1 LHLANVLIDG
11 SNFLQKLNKDESYYK
26 TTVQMAKQAGKGISK
41 ISGAVAGALMTGA
54 SYFTGSSNQ
63 EESKKQ
69 GSLDI
74 IDING
79 RIKDPTTS
87 RLSFDKNE
95 DSKFINSMT
104 LEDQLFK
111 KDLEQFSNDEVFI
124 HKFIEKL

>member
-95 DSKFINSMT
+95 DSKFINSIT
-104 LEDQLFK
+104 LEDQ
-111 KDLEQFSNDEVFI
+111 
-124 HKFIEKL
+124 

>member
-1 LHLANVLIDG
+1 
-11 SNFLQKLNKDESYYK
+11 
-26 TTVQMAKQAGKGISK
+26 MAKQAGKGISK